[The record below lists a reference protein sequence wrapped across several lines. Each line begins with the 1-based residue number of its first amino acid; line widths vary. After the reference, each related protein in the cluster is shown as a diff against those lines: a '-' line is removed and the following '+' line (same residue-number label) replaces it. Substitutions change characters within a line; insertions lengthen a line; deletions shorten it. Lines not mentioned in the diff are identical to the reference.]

1 MSLTEE
7 RLVVFAKAPRLGQVK
22 TRLCP
27 PLNAESAL
35 ELHCALVEQTISKL
49 ERISRPDFAH
59 WVFVS
64 EALEE
69 PSLFKIPD
77 TWTLRIQRGKN
88 LGERLENAFRT
99 AFEDGVKRIVVVGSD
114 SPTVPLECIDEAFE
128 ELTRHD
134 VVIGPAL
141 DGGYYLL
148 GSSRFVPELFRDISW
163 GGPQVLQETD
173 EALIRTGRSF
183 THLIPWYDIDTDEDL
198 VRLRE
203 EIAFFER
210 LEPDLIPRLVDA
222 VLPEEP

>member
-1 MSLTEE
+1 MSLNEE
-7 RLVVFAKAPRLGQVK
+7 RLVVFAKAPRLGRVK

-35 ELHCALVEQTISKL
+35 ELHCALVEQTLARLQKV
-49 ERISRPDFAH
+49 SRPGIAH
-59 WVFVS
+59 WLFIS

-69 PSLFKIPD
+69 TTTFEVPAS
-77 TWTLRIQRGKN
+77 WTIRIQRGN
-88 LGERLENAFRT
+88 SLGERLENAFRL
-99 AFEDGVKRIVVVGSD
+99 AFEDGVKRMVVLGSD
-114 SPTVPLECIDEAFE
+114 SPTVPLQCIDEALD
-128 ELTRHD
+128 ELARYD

-163 GGPQVLQETD
+163 GGVRVLQETE

-183 THLIPWYDIDTDEDL
+183 THLIPWYDIDADEDL

-210 LEPDLIPRLVDA
+210 EEPDLIPRLVNA